1 MKRNNDQ
8 FQWTVKNMS
17 SDRIAKAGV
26 STAAADERQIADAKR
41 DYQELTLHERIN
53 RRGGK

>member
-1 MKRNNDQ
+1 MTRNNEQ
-8 FQWTVKNMS
+8 YRWTVKNMG
-17 SDRIAKAGV
+17 SDRIARAGV
-26 STAAADERQIADAKR
+26 TAQTPDARQIADMKR